1 MSLRKF
7 LFQIQLCS
15 LFSADVFAE
24 PLEHYQ
30 KAAQENSPRLKA
42 QQASSAA
49 AKSNYLKE
57 SFLKENPDL
66 MVGMM
71 NVPVNSFPALNRDQM
86 SGFVVGVSQKIALPW
101 EDHYR
106 KESGRYR
113 AEFEER
119 DKELLKASLI
129 WEIAEKYNSLHYS
142 YHRLGSLK
150 EARKL
155 LTGNLNILS
164 RSVKLQKNIVP
175 QILEARA
182 NLTTLDNEIIT
193 AEFEIEKLWL
203 EFETLCGTRFPHEFS
218 PEERK
223 IWLAGFAAL
232 ITREKFTAIDNL
244 QYRKMRSEADAQLA
258 MLSLRKSSL
267 FPEVTLNAAYIVR
280 QPVPGMSTGDNM
292 VTVSASTPL
301 PIFYPLKNKHEIEAQ
316 SEKVKYAEQIL
327 RETQL
332 QVETAWRSEKLKLE
346 SLTRTIENYTNSIL
360 PAHSSAHK
368 AHLATATAQGM
379 GISEA
384 LQAYQMY
391 VSANQERL
399 KMIRDYY
406 SSYYRLQFLSA
417 GNGGTCSHEPDA
429 QGASCIAGVQNEKK

>member
-1 MSLRKF
+1 MKF
-7 LFQIQLCS
+7 LL
-15 LFSADVFAE
+15 LFCFFGALHAQ
-24 PLEHYQ
+24 PLDYY
-30 KAAQENSPRLKA
+30 AALAQVNSPRLKA
-42 QQASSAA
+42 QEASAAA

-66 MVGMM
+66 MVGLM
-71 NVPVNSFPALNRDQM
+71 NVPVGSFPSLNRDQM

-119 DKELLKASLI
+119 DRELLNAGLL
-129 WEIAEKYNSLHYS
+129 WEIAEKYSTLHYT
-142 YHRLGSLK
+142 YHRHASLK
-150 EARKL
+150 EARAL
-155 LTGNLNILS
+155 LISNLNILS

-182 NLTTLDNEIIT
+182 NLTTLDNEILNVEYET
-193 AEFEIEKLWL
+193 EKLWL
-203 EFETLCGTRFPHEFS
+203 EFETLCGVNFPHEFS
-218 PEERK
+218 TEEMKTWLTGFNALSAPESFS
-223 IWLAGFAAL
+223 ANN
-232 ITREKFTAIDNL
+232 NL
-244 QYRKMRSEADAQLA
+244 QYRKMRSEADAQMA
-258 MLSLRKSSL
+258 MRSLRKSSL

-280 QPVPGMSTGDNM
+280 QPVPGMSMGDNM
-292 VTVSASTPL
+292 VTISASTPL

-316 SEKVKYAEQIL
+316 DQKVKYAEQVL

-346 SLTRTIENYTNSIL
+346 SLRRTIENYTNSIL
-360 PAHSSAHK
+360 PAHASAHK

-379 GISEA
+379 GITEA

-406 SSYYRLQFLSA
+406 SAYYKLQFLSFNSSSQA
-417 GNGGTCSHEPDA
+417 SGG
-429 QGASCIAGVQNEKK
+429 QNEKK

>member
-1 MSLRKF
+1 MKF
-7 LFQIQLCS
+7 HAHLFLIQVLS
-15 LFSADVFAE
+15 GLTGAVSAE
-24 PLEHYQ
+24 PVDYYL
-30 KAAQENSPRLKA
+30 KLARENSPRLGA
-42 QQASSAA
+42 QRANAAA

-57 SFLKENPDL
+57 SVFKENPDL
-66 MVGMM
+66 MIGLM

-106 KESGRYR
+106 KESSRQR

-119 DKELLKASLI
+119 DKDLLFANLG
-129 WEIAEKYNSLHYS
+129 WEVSEKYNSLHYV
-142 YHRLGSLK
+142 YHRHASLK
-150 EARKL
+150 DARAL
-155 LTGNLNILS
+155 LKSNLNIMA
-164 RSVKLQKNIVP
+164 RSIKLQKNIVP

-182 NLTTLDNEIIT
+182 NLTTLDNEIILT
-193 AEFEIEKLWL
+193 EYEIEKLWL
-203 EFETLCGTRFPHEFS
+203 ELEALCGTTFAHELS
-218 PEERK
+218 TEDKK
-223 IWLAGFAAL
+223 IWLLGFMELKTPEGFAV
-232 ITREKFTAIDNL
+232 TENL

-258 MLSLRKSSL
+258 MLSLSKSSL

-280 QPVPGMSTGDNM
+280 QPVPGMSNGDNM

-301 PIFYPLKNKHEIEAQ
+301 PVFYPLKNRHEIEAQ

-332 QVETAWRSEKLKLE
+332 QLESAWRSEKLKLDA
-346 SLTRTIENYTNSIL
+346 LRRTIENYTNSIL

-379 GISEA
+379 GITDA

-399 KMIRDYY
+399 KVIRDYY
-406 SSYYRLQFLSA
+406 SAYHKLQFLS
-417 GNGGTCSHEPDA
+417 S
-429 QGASCIAGVQNEKK
+429 GVQNEKK

>member
-1 MSLRKF
+1 MKFVAF
-7 LFQIQLCS
+7 LFSIQVLS
-15 LFSADVFAE
+15 GFFGVISAE
-24 PLEHYQ
+24 PADHYL
-30 KAAQENSPRLKA
+30 KLARENSPRLSA
-42 QQASSAA
+42 QRANAAA

-57 SFLKENPDL
+57 SIFKENPDL
-66 MVGMM
+66 MIGLM

-106 KESGRYR
+106 KESSRQR

-119 DKELLKASLI
+119 DKDLLFANLG
-129 WEIAEKYNSLHYS
+129 WEVSEKYNSLQYA
-142 YHRLGSLK
+142 YHRHASLK
-150 EARKL
+150 DARAL
-155 LTGNLNILS
+155 LKSNLNIMA
-164 RSVKLQKNIVP
+164 RSIKLQKNIVP

-193 AEFEIEKLWL
+193 TEYEIEKLWL
-203 EFETLCGTRFPHEFS
+203 ELEVLCGTTFSHEFS
-218 PEERK
+218 AEDRK
-223 IWLAGFAAL
+223 FWLTGFAELKAP
-232 ITREKFTAIDNL
+232 EGFTVTENL

-258 MLSLRKSSL
+258 MLSLSKSSL
-267 FPEVTLNAAYIVR
+267 FPEVTLNAAYIAR
-280 QPVPGMSTGDNM
+280 QPVPGMSTGDSM

-301 PIFYPLKNKHEIEAQ
+301 PVFYPLKNRHEIEAQ

-332 QVETAWRSEKLKLE
+332 QLESAWRSEKLKLDA
-346 SLTRTIENYTNSIL
+346 LRRTIENYTNSIL

-379 GISEA
+379 GITEA

-399 KMIRDYY
+399 KVIRDYY
-406 SSYYRLQFLSA
+406 SAYYKLQFLS
-417 GNGGTCSHEPDA
+417 S
-429 QGASCIAGVQNEKK
+429 GVQNEKK